1 MTLAAGT
8 RLGPYEIL
16 APLGAGGMGEVYRGR
31 DTRLGREVAIKVLP
45 ESFSRDPDRL
55 RRFEQEA
62 RAVSALNHPNILT
75 LHDVGESG
83 GAPYVVAELLEGE
96 TLRQRLLA
104 GPLGSRKAIEYGVQV
119 AHGLAAAHEKGIA
132 HRDLKPENIFVTA
145 DGRVKILDFG
155 LAKLAQTE
163 GAEAPL
169 TSAPTSAGGTQPGV
183 VMGSVGYMAPEQ
195 VRGRPADHRSDLF
208 AFGAVLYEML
218 TGDRAFHGG
227 SAVETLNSILKDDPP
242 EPSRARSDVSPA
254 LDRVVRRCLEKN
266 PAERFQSARD
276 LGFALTET
284 SGALSESRPA
294 EVGPPRGRTAAI
306 VAGAVLLVLAVLFTA
321 NVGGLR
327 NRLSRAPSSV
337 GIKSLAVLPLQN
349 LSRDPEQE
357 YFADG
362 MTEELITDL
371 AQIRSLRVISRTSIM
386 GYKGTT
392 KPLPQ
397 IGRELGVD
405 GILEGSVQRAGN
417 RVKITAQLIEA
428 KSDRHLWANSYE
440 RDLAEVLSLQSEVAR
455 SVAREVQAALTPQE
469 QARLES
475 RRLVDPQVYELYLKG
490 REHAGM
496 GVEKN
501 LREAIALFEQAL
513 ARDPRDARSW
523 AGLADSWGML
533 SDFYVPPREAMPKAR
548 EAAETAL
555 RLDDSLADA
564 HASLALVLTMY
575 DWKWSE
581 AEKEYRL
588 ALDRNPGYAM
598 AHDGYAMLLAAL
610 GRNAD
615 WPPESL
621 RARSLDP
628 LSPIFQSNAGWDF
641 LMSRQPGDAVP
652 VLRRAIEIEPAYG
665 IAHAMLAVAYA
676 QLGKRPEALASAHKG
691 PEVDDSPLTLA
702 TAGGA
707 IAIAGDAAG
716 ARAVLAKLE
725 EQSRTRYVCPY
736 EVGVIHLLLGE
747 TDEAFRLLE
756 KGYEVRSACMPFL
769 KVDPRL
775 DSIRSDPR
783 YADLMR
789 RLAFP
794 P

>member
-1 MTLAAGT
+1 MNA
-8 RLGPYEIL
+8 
-16 APLGAGGMGEVYRGR
+16 
-31 DTRLGREVAIKVLP
+31 
-45 ESFSRDPDRL
+45 
-55 RRFEQEA
+55 
-62 RAVSALNHPNILT
+62 ILT
-75 LHDVGESG
+75 
-83 GAPYVVAELLEGE
+83 
-96 TLRQRLLA
+96 
-104 GPLGSRKAIEYGVQV
+104 
-119 AHGLAAAHEKGIA
+119 
-132 HRDLKPENIFVTA
+132 N
-145 DGRVKILDFG
+145 
-155 LAKLAQTE
+155 
-163 GAEAPL
+163 
-169 TSAPTSAGGTQPGV
+169 
-183 VMGSVGYMAPEQ
+183 
-195 VRGRPADHRSDLF
+195 
-208 AFGAVLYEML
+208 
-218 TGDRAFHGG
+218 
-227 SAVETLNSILKDDPP
+227 DPP
-242 EPSRARSDVSPA
+242 DPSRARSDVSPA

-284 SGALSESRPA
+284 SGALSGPRPV
-294 EVGPPRGRTAAI
+294 EVRQPRARTAAI
-306 VAGAVLLVLAVLFTA
+306 VAGVVLLVLAVLFTA

-327 NRLSRAPSSV
+327 NRLSRASSSV
-337 GIKSLAVLPLQN
+337 GIQSLAVLPLQN

-428 KSDRHLWANSYE
+428 KSDRHLWAKSYE

-455 SVAREVQAALTPQE
+455 SVAGEVQAALTPQE
-469 QARLES
+469 QARLEGK
-475 RRLVDPQVYELYLKG
+475 RLVDPEVYELYLKG
-490 REHAGM
+490 RERFSM
-496 GVEKN
+496 GVEKD
-501 LREAIALFEQAL
+501 LREAIALFEQAI

-523 AGLADSWGML
+523 AGVADSWASL

-575 DWKWSE
+575 EWKWAE
-581 AEKEYRL
+581 AEEEYRL
-588 ALDRNPGYAM
+588 ALERNPGYAA
-598 AHDGYAMLLAAL
+598 AHDGYAMLLMSL
-610 GRNAD
+610 GRNGE
-615 WPPESL
+615 WPPKSL
-621 RARSLDP
+621 QARSLDP
-628 LSPIFQSNAGWDF
+628 LSPMFQGNAGWDF
-641 LMSRQPGDAVP
+641 IMSRQPGEAVP
-652 VLRRAIEIEPAYG
+652 VLRRAIELEPAYG
-665 IAHAMLAVAYA
+665 IAHALLGLAYA
-676 QLGKRPEALASAHKG
+676 QLGQRSEALAAAHKAS
-691 PEVDDSPLTLA
+691 EVDDSLLTAA

-707 IAIAGDAAG
+707 IAIAGDGAG

-725 EQSRTRYVCPY
+725 KQSQTRYVCPY
-736 EVGVIHLLLGE
+736 EVGVIHLMLGE
-747 TDEAFRLLE
+747 KDEAFRLLE
-756 KGYEVRSACMPFL
+756 KGYEVRSSCMPFL

-783 YADLMR
+783 FADLMR

-794 P
+794 

>member
-1 MTLAAGT
+1 MTLAAGS

-45 ESFSRDPDRL
+45 DSFSRDPDRL

-155 LAKLAQTE
+155 LAKLAEIE

-169 TSAPTSAGGTQPGV
+169 TNAPTSDGGTQPGV

-218 TGDRAFHGG
+218 TGDRPFHGG

-276 LGFALTET
+276 LGFALTEA
-284 SGALSESRPA
+284 SGVMTAPRPA
-294 EVGPPRGRTAAI
+294 VPGRRRGKTAAI
-306 VAGAVLLVLAVLFTA
+306 IGALAALVLAALYAA
-321 NVGGLR
+321 NVGGVR
-327 NRLSRAPSSV
+327 KRASGATPAH
-337 GIKSLAVLPLQN
+337 GIRSLAVLPLEN
-349 LSRDPEQE
+349 FSRDPEQE

-371 AQIRSLRVISRTSIM
+371 AQISSLRVISRTSVM
-386 GYKGTT
+386 GYKDTK

-417 RVKITAQLIEA
+417 QVRITAQLIEA
-428 KSDRHLWANSYE
+428 ATDRHLWAKSYE
-440 RDLAEVLSLQSEVAR
+440 RTLAEVLSLQSEVAQ

-469 QARLES
+469 QARLEGK
-475 RRLVDPQVYELYLKG
+475 RLVDPEVYELYLKG
-490 REHAGM
+490 RERVSM
-496 GVEKN
+496 GVEKD
-501 LREAIALFEQAL
+501 LKEAIALFQQAI
-513 ARDPRDARSW
+513 ARDPKDARSW
-523 AGLADSWGML
+523 AGVADSWALL
-533 SDFYVPPREAMPKAR
+533 SDFYMPPREAMPKAR

-564 HASLALVLTMY
+564 HTSLGLVLMFY
-575 DWKWSE
+575 DWKWAD
-581 AEKEYRL
+581 AEREFRL
-588 ALDRNPGYAM
+588 ARERNPGYAA
-598 AHDGYAMLLAAL
+598 AHDGYATLLAAL
-610 GRNAD
+610 GRNVE

-621 RARSLDP
+621 QARALDP
-628 LSPIFQSNAGWDF
+628 LSPMLQQDAGWDF
-641 LMSRQPGDAVP
+641 ILSRQPGEAVP
-652 VLRRAIEIEPAYG
+652 VLRRAIELEPGYG
-665 IAHAMLAVAYA
+665 IAHAILAIAYA
-676 QLGKRPEALASAHKG
+676 QLGQRAEALAAAHKAS
-691 PEVDDSPLTLA
+691 EVDDSPLTLA

-707 IAIAGDAAG
+707 IALAGDSAG
-716 ARAVLAKLE
+716 ARAVLARLE
-725 EQSRTRYVCPY
+725 NASQTRYVCPY
-736 EVGVIHLLLGE
+736 EVGMIHLILGE
-747 TDEAFRLLE
+747 KDEAFRLFE
-756 KGYEVRSACMPFL
+756 KAYEVRSACMPFL
-769 KVDPRL
+769 KFDPRL
-775 DSIRSDPR
+775 DPIRPDPR
-783 YADLMR
+783 YKELLA

>member
-16 APLGAGGMGEVYRGR
+16 SPLGAGGMGEVYRAR

-45 ESFSRDPDRL
+45 ESFSRDADRL

-104 GPLGSRKAIEYGVQV
+104 GPLGARKAIEYGVQV

-145 DGRVKILDFG
+145 DGRVKILDFA
-155 LAKLAQTE
+155 LAKLTQTE

-169 TSAPTSAGGTQPGV
+169 TSAPTSGGGTQPGV

-218 TGDRAFHGG
+218 TGDRAFRGG
-227 SAVETLNSILKDDPP
+227 SAVESMNAILTNDPP
-242 EPSRARSDVSPA
+242 DPSRARSDVSPA
-254 LDRVVRRCLEKN
+254 RDLETIVAKALKKN

-284 SGALSESRPA
+284 SGALSGPRPV
-294 EVGPPRGRTAAI
+294 EVRQPRARTAAI
-306 VAGAVLLVLAVLFTA
+306 VAGVVLLVLAVLFTA

-327 NRLSRAPSSV
+327 NRLSRASSSV

-362 MTEELITDL
+362 MTVELITDL

-428 KSDRHLWANSYE
+428 KSDRHLWAKSYE

-455 SVAREVQAALTPQE
+455 SVAGEVQAALTPQE
-469 QARLES
+469 QARLEGK
-475 RRLVDPQVYELYLKG
+475 RLVDPEVYELYLKG
-490 REHAGM
+490 RERFSM
-496 GVEKN
+496 GVEKD
-501 LREAIALFEQAL
+501 LREAIALFEQAI

-523 AGLADSWGML
+523 AGVADSWASL

-575 DWKWSE
+575 EWKWAE
-581 AEKEYRL
+581 AEEEYRL
-588 ALDRNPGYAM
+588 ALERNPGYAA
-598 AHDGYAMLLAAL
+598 AHDGYAMLLMSL
-610 GRNAD
+610 GRNGE
-615 WPPESL
+615 WPPKSL
-621 RARSLDP
+621 HARSLDP
-628 LSPIFQSNAGWDF
+628 LSPMFQGNAGWDF
-641 LMSRQPGDAVP
+641 IMSRQPGEAVP
-652 VLRRAIEIEPAYG
+652 VVLEVVGDQSKR
-665 IAHAMLAVAYA
+665 
-676 QLGKRPEALASAHKG
+676 GK
-691 PEVDDSPLTLA
+691 D
-702 TAGGA
+702 
-707 IAIAGDAAG
+707 
-716 ARAVLAKLE
+716 
-725 EQSRTRYVCPY
+725 
-736 EVGVIHLLLGE
+736 
-747 TDEAFRLLE
+747 
-756 KGYEVRSACMPFL
+756 
-769 KVDPRL
+769 
-775 DSIRSDPR
+775 
-783 YADLMR
+783 
-789 RLAFP
+789 
-794 P
+794 

>member
-1 MTLAAGT
+1 
-8 RLGPYEIL
+8 
-16 APLGAGGMGEVYRGR
+16 MGEVYRAR

-45 ESFSRDPDRL
+45 ESFSRDADRL

-104 GPLGSRKAIEYGVQV
+104 GPLGARKAIEYGVQV

-163 GAEAPL
+163 EAEAPL
-169 TSAPTSAGGTQPGV
+169 TSAPTSGGGTQPGV

-218 TGDRAFHGG
+218 TGDRPFHGG

-266 PAERFQSARD
+266 PAQRFQSARD

-284 SGALSESRPA
+284 SGALSGPRPA
-294 EVGPPRGRTAAI
+294 ALAPPRRRTAAI
-306 VAGAVLLVLAVLFTA
+306 VAGAALLVLAALFAA
-321 NVGGLR
+321 NVGGVR
-327 NRLSRAPSSV
+327 NRLSRAAPAH
-337 GIKSLAVLPLQN
+337 GIQSLAVLPLEN
-349 LSRDPEQE
+349 FSRDSEQE

-371 AQIRSLRVISRTSIM
+371 AQISSLRVISRTSVM
-386 GYKGTT
+386 GYKDT
-392 KPLPQ
+392 KKSVPQ

-455 SVAREVQAALTPQE
+455 SVAREIQAALTPQE
-469 QARLES
+469 QARLEGK
-475 RRLVDPQVYELYLKG
+475 RLVDPKVYELYLKG
-490 REHAGM
+490 RERFSM
-496 GVEKN
+496 GVEKD
-501 LREAIALFEQAL
+501 LREAIALFQQAI

-523 AGLADSWGML
+523 AGVADSWALL
-533 SDFYVPPREAMPKAR
+533 SDFYLPPREAMPKAR

-564 HASLALVLTMY
+564 HTSLGLVLMWY
-575 DWKWSE
+575 DWKWAD
-581 AEKEYRL
+581 AEKEFRL
-588 ALDRNPGYAM
+588 ALERNPGYAA
-598 AHDGYAMLLAAL
+598 AHDGYATLLVAL
-610 GRNAD
+610 GRNAE
-615 WPPESL
+615 WPPQSQL
-621 RARSLDP
+621 ARSLDP
-628 LSPIFQSNAGWDF
+628 LSAMFPSNAGWNF
-641 LMSRQPGDAVP
+641 IMSRQPGEAVP
-652 VLRRAIEIEPAYG
+652 ALRRSVELEPAYG
-665 IAHAMLAVAYA
+665 VAHAILAIAYA
-676 QLGKRPEALASAHKG
+676 QLGQRAEALAAAHKAS
-691 PEVDDSPLTLA
+691 EVDDSPLTAA

-707 IAIAGDAAG
+707 VAMAGDSSG
-716 ARAVLAKLE
+716 ARAMLALLE
-725 EQSRTRYVCPY
+725 NASQTRYVCPY
-736 EVGVIHLLLGE
+736 EVGMIHLILGE
-747 TDEAFRLLE
+747 KDEAFRLFE
-756 KGYEVRSACMPFL
+756 KAYEVRSACMPFL

-775 DSIRSDPR
+775 DPIRQDPR
-783 YADLMR
+783 YKDLLA

-794 P
+794 Q